1 MAKTAT
7 RLKAKAQVD
16 VPQNKDAAAADIR
29 KIGDIQR
36 ESLRTT
42 AEMNDA
48 IAVITHNYQPRLDAL
63 GEQIKTLQEGVQGY
77 CEAHRDELTDGG
89 RVKTAS
95 LITGEVQWRQR
106 PPSVS
111 VRGADSVIGI
121 LKRLGLGRFVRVKE
135 EVNKEAILN
144 EPDEVR
150 GVAGLNIV
158 TGVEDFVITPFE
170 LEVTA

>member
-1 MAKTAT
+1 MAKPAT
-7 RLKAKAQVD
+7 RLKNKAQIY
-16 VPQNKDAAAADIR
+16 VPQTRDDAAADIR

-36 ESLRTT
+36 QFTRQQ
-42 AEMNDA
+42 AAMNDA
-48 IAVITHNYQPRLDAL
+48 IAEITHANQPMLESMID
-63 GEQIKTLQEGVQGY
+63 QIKTLQDGVQGY

-89 RVKTAS
+89 KVKTAQ

-111 VRGADSVIGI
+111 VRGADSVIEM
-121 LKRLGLGRFVRVKE
+121 LKRLGLTEFVRTKE

-144 EPDEVR
+144 QPDKVR
-150 GVAGLNIV
+150 GVAGLNVI

-170 LEVTA
+170 QEAA